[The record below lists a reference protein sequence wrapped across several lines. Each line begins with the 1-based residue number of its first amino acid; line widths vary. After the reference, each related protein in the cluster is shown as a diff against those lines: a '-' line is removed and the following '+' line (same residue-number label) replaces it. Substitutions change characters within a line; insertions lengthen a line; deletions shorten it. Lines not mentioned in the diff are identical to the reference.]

1 MDFVFNVIPSWI
13 KAFRVKKYAKELSL
27 TPEDL
32 NDLLNEGP
40 YTILDNGSG
49 NADMLTVS
57 DEDLRKLEK
66 TMRGMIKRK
75 NGNARV

>member
-27 TPEDL
+27 TPKDL
-32 NDLLNEGP
+32 NNLLNEGP

-49 NADMLTVS
+49 TPDMLTVS
-57 DEDLRKLEK
+57 DEYLGKLEK
-66 TMRGMIKRK
+66 ILSDVLKRK
-75 NGNARV
+75 NQQH

>member
-27 TPEDL
+27 TPKDL
-32 NDLLNEGP
+32 NNLLNEGP

-49 NADMLTVS
+49 TPDMLTVS
-57 DEDLRKLEK
+57 DEYLGKLEK
-66 TMRGMIKRK
+66 ILSDVLKRK
-75 NGNARV
+75 NQQQ